1 MEPWGRGVGELTQ
14 VLLFTRRFSHQG
26 ISSQQAAPT
35 HLGPAVTCDSH
46 AELQFPG
53 GGVQGV
59 AGRGGGWFPLKRSP
73 DAKLQPAQLIGKR
86 RRNKNSENL

>member
-59 AGRGGGWFPLKRSP
+59 AGRGGRLVPIEALPRCQVAASSANWQEK
-73 DAKLQPAQLIGKR
+73 KKQK
-86 RRNKNSENL
+86 

>member
-14 VLLFTRRFSHQG
+14 VLLSKRRFSHQG

-35 HLGPAVTCDSH
+35 HLGPVVTCDSH

-59 AGRGGGWFPLKRSP
+59 AGGRLVPIEVLPRCQVAASSANWQEKE
-73 DAKLQPAQLIGKR
+73 KQK
-86 RRNKNSENL
+86 